1 MWSRLLYLN
10 LTRAT
15 QRRKFGNKWISP
27 ALSGRYRNMLNKEFR
42 KKGLPVLTELPKD
55 DSKNPRHKKPKG
67 TKHQL
72 FKKSMMEQKIKSLLP
87 KADEEITKY
96 RQQKL
101 NEREYGGLNLFMKVY
116 LKGLTSKLRGGNI
129 EEEEENK

>member
-15 QRRKFGNKWISP
+15 QRRKFGNKWVSP
-27 ALSGRYRNMLNKEFR
+27 ALSGRYRSMLNKEFR
-42 KKGLPVLTELPKD
+42 KKGLPVITQKPND
-55 DSKNPRHKKPKG
+55 DSKNQRHKRPKG

-72 FKKSMMEQKIKSLLP
+72 FKKTMIQQRIMSLLP

-96 RQQKL
+96 RQEKL
-101 NEREYGGLNLFMKVY
+101 NEREYGGLDLFMKVY
-116 LKGLTSKLRGGNI
+116 LKGLSGQLKHGNKN
-129 EEEEENK
+129 E